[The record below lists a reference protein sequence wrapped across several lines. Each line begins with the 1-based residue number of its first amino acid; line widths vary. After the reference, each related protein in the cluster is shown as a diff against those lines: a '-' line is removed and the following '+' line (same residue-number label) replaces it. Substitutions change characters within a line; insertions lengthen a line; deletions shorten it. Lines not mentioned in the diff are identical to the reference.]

1 MLKNLFLS
9 LFDLLTTAFMKT
21 TFVAKTLLSFFLL
34 LSFWVSA
41 QKSDRELILID
52 KDWRFSFGHLYDT
65 EKDFGH
71 ATGYFSYLTKT
82 GFGDGPAAKDFDDR
96 AWRKLDL
103 PHDWAVEQP
112 FSESASFSH
121 GFKAAGK
128 NYPEKSIGW
137 YRKKINIPES
147 DLDKIISIKF
157 DGVFRNSKVFF
168 NGFYLGTEQSGY
180 NGFEYDVT
188 AYVNY
193 GGENTIVVRADA
205 SMEEGWFYEGAGI
218 YRHVYLQKTNSVHI
232 KANGTYVTSEFKN
245 NEADVIAA
253 VSIEN
258 KGNYKGSIEIVQT
271 IFDNEKK
278 QIATFSESLLAPEFY
293 KTITHHSKFYV
304 ENPKLWDIDSPNL
317 YRLVTQIKQN
327 EKLID
332 SYETT
337 FGIRTIAFDP
347 ENGFFLNGKSLKLKG
362 TNNHQDHAG
371 VGTAL
376 PDEIQYYRIKKLKEM
391 GSNAYRCSH
400 HPPTPEL
407 LKACDEL
414 GMLVIDETRLMGIND
429 YHLNDLQRMME
440 RDRNHP
446 SIFCWSVGNEE
457 WNIEGGIVGER
468 ITNVMQNFAKSID
481 PTRPVTVG
489 ISSGFKSGISSVVE
503 IMGYNYLG
511 NGDIDAHRNQFKNQ
525 PGMGTEEGSTF
536 ATRGI
541 YFTDDAKHY
550 QSAYDKKPRPTFYSI
565 EEGWKF
571 YAERP
576 YLAGMFIWTGFDY
589 RGEPTP
595 YGWPSVTSY
604 FGMMDV
610 CGFPKD
616 NVFYLKSW
624 WGKEPVLHLLPH
636 WNWSGMEGT
645 AIDVWAYSNCDEVE
659 LFLNKKSLGK
669 KKMEQNGHLEWKVNY
684 SPGTLEAVGYKNDK
698 KVLSEIQ
705 KTTGKVEKIKLS
717 LDKENVAK
725 GNVSVVTVEV
735 TDKNGLHVPTANDE
749 IEFAIKGGKI
759 LGVGNGNP
767 TSLENDQFIDNLAL
781 VSITNFQEQKGTTAV
796 LPQQLSNY
804 SESEW
809 ITAFKD
815 RDYKK
820 QVPSYIYR
828 GEFELK
834 SNSVKNTVSFF
845 YKKIGVENVVFV
857 NGTKV
862 EPSTEDAQKYTFNT
876 AILKE
881 GKNTIY
887 IVATPLQKV
896 KDWDVMNTD
905 PGVIQVITPAEPWKR
920 KLFNG
925 YVQIIIQKEDNAKEF
940 VLSAS
945 AKGLQTG
952 ILKLK

>member
-1 MLKNLFLS
+1 MKSIAPTGMLFY
-9 LFDLLTTAFMKT
+9 FI
-21 TFVAKTLLSFFLL
+21 FFITCCTGI
-34 LSFWVSA
+34 SA
-41 QKSDRELILID
+41 QNKSEREQTLID
-52 KDWRFSFGHLYDT
+52 QDWRFSFGHSYDT
-65 EKDFGH
+65 QKDFGH
-71 ATGYFSYLTKT
+71 AEGYFSYLTKT
-82 GFGDGPAAKDFDDR
+82 GFGDGPAAPGFDDR

-103 PHDWAVEQP
+103 PHDWAVEQS
-112 FSESASFSH
+112 FSEKASYSH
-121 GFKAAGK
+121 GFKTAGK
-128 NYPEKSIGW
+128 GFPEKSIGW
-137 YRKKINIPES
+137 YRKKINIPAA
-147 DLDKIISIKF
+147 DNGKIITLKF

-168 NGFYLGTEQSGY
+168 NGYFLGTEESGY

-193 GGENTIVVRADA
+193 GGENTIVVRVDA

-218 YRHVYLQKTNSVHI
+218 YRHVYLQKTNPVHV
-232 KANGTYVTSEFKN
+232 ALNGTYVTSEIKN
-245 NEADVIAA
+245 NYALITAAIA
-253 VSIEN
+253 IEN
-258 KGNYKGSIEIVQT
+258 KGNDKGSIEIVQT
-271 IFDNEKK
+271 VFDAEGK
-278 QIATFSESLLAPEFY
+278 QAASITENAAVPDFY
-293 KTITHHSKFYV
+293 KTAKYTSKLEV
-304 ENPKLWDIDSPNL
+304 KKPLLWDIDSPNL
-317 YRLVTQIKQN
+317 YRLLTQIK
-327 EKLID
+327 KDGKIID
-332 SYETT
+332 QYETS
-337 FGIRTIAFDP
+337 FGIRTMSFDAAK
-347 ENGFFLNGKSLKLKG
+347 GFFLNGKPVKLKG

-371 VGTAL
+371 IGTAL
-376 PDEIQYYRIKKLKEM
+376 PDELQYYRIKKLKEM

-407 LKACDEL
+407 LEACDKL

-429 YHLNDLQRMME
+429 YHLNDLKRMIE

-468 ITNVMQNFAKSID
+468 ITNVMQGFTKSID
-481 PTRPVTVG
+481 STRPVTVG

-511 NGDIDAHRNQFKNQ
+511 NGDIDAHRNQFKKQ

-550 QSAYDKKPRPTFYSI
+550 QSAYDKKPRPSFYSI

-604 FGMMDV
+604 FGMMDG

-624 WGKEPVLHLLPH
+624 WGNEPVLHIMPH
-636 WNWSGMEGT
+636 WNWSGMEGKE
-645 AIDVWAYSNCDEVE
+645 IDVWVHSNCDEVE
-659 LFLNKKSLGK
+659 LFLNKKNLGK
-669 KKMEQNGHLEWKVNY
+669 KKMQQNSHLEWKVKY
-684 SPGTLEAVGYKNDK
+684 EAGTLEAIGYKNGK
-698 KVLSEIQ
+698 KILTEIQ
-705 KTTGKVEKIKLS
+705 KTTGNPETIKLS
-717 LDKENVAK
+717 VDKENPANT
-725 GNVSVVTVEV
+725 NVSVIKVEV
-735 TDKNGLHVPTANDE
+735 TDKKGLHVPTANDE
-749 IEFAIKGGKI
+749 ITFAIKGGKI

-767 TSLENDQFIDNLAL
+767 TSLENDTFIDDLNL
-781 VSITNFQEQKGTTAV
+781 VSITNFQEQKLASPN
-796 LPQQLSNY
+796 LPEKLPEF
-804 SESEW
+804 SENDWS
-809 ITAFKD
+809 TAFKE

-820 QVPSYIYR
+820 QAPAYVYR
-828 GEFELK
+828 GEFDLK
-834 SNSVKNTVSFF
+834 NNANTAIVNLF
-845 YKKIGVENVVFV
+845 YKKIGVEANVFI
-857 NGTKV
+857 NGNKV
-862 EPSTEDAQKYTFNT
+862 QPSAEDAQKYLLDA

-887 IVATPLQKV
+887 IAVTPLQKV

-905 PGVIQVITPAEPWKR
+905 PGIIQVITPSAPWKR

-925 YVQIIIQKEDNAKEF
+925 YAQIIIQKDEKETEV
-940 VLSAS
+940 VLSAT
-945 AKGLQTG
+945 AKGLRSAA
-952 ILKLK
+952 LVVK

>member
-1 MLKNLFLS
+1 MKAIFSKSTLSCFIFLI
-9 LFDLLTTAFMKT
+9 
-21 TFVAKTLLSFFLL
+21 SFCT
-34 LSFWVSA
+34 SA
-41 QKSDRELILID
+41 QNKSERESTLID

-65 EKDFGH
+65 QKDFGH
-71 ATGYFSYLTKT
+71 AEGYFSYLTKT
-82 GFGDGPAAKDFDDR
+82 GFGDGPAASGFDDR

-103 PHDWAVEQP
+103 PHDWAVEQS
-112 FSESASFSH
+112 FSEKASYSH
-121 GFKAAGK
+121 GFKTAGK
-128 NYPEKSIGW
+128 GFPEKSIGW
-137 YRKKINIPES
+137 YRKKISIPES
-147 DLDKIISIKF
+147 DKGRIISLKF

-168 NGFYLGTEQSGY
+168 NGYFLGTEESGY
-180 NGFEYDVT
+180 NGFEYDVS

-193 GGENTIVVRADA
+193 GGENTIVVRVDT

-218 YRHVYLQKTNSVHI
+218 YRHVYLKKTNPIHVVE
-232 KANGTYVTSEFKN
+232 NGTYITSEVKEN
-245 NEADVIAA
+245 SAEITAEVT
-253 VSIEN
+253 IEN
-258 KGNYKGSIEIVQT
+258 KGNAKGSVEITQSV
-271 IFDNEKK
+271 FDAKGK
-278 QIATFSESLLAPEFY
+278 QITSVSENAQAPDFY
-293 KTITHHSKFYV
+293 KTTSFTSKLNIK
-304 ENPKLWDIDSPNL
+304 NPLLWDIENPNL
-317 YRLVTQIKQN
+317 YRLETQIKQN
-327 EKLID
+327 GKIID
-332 SYETT
+332 RYETP
-337 FGIRTIAFDP
+337 FGIRTMKFDP
-347 ENGFFLNGKSLKLKG
+347 EKGFFLNGKSVKLKG

-371 VGTAL
+371 IGTAL
-376 PDEIQYYRIKKLKEM
+376 PDELQYYRIKKLKEM

-429 YHLNDLQRMME
+429 YHLSELKRMIE

-457 WNIEGGIVGER
+457 WNIEGNIVGER
-468 ITNVMQNFAKSID
+468 VTNVMQGFAKSID
-481 PTRPVTVG
+481 STRTVTVG

-511 NGDIDAHRNQFKNQ
+511 NGDIDAHRNEFKNQ

-576 YLAGMFIWTGFDY
+576 YLAGVFFWTGFDY

-624 WGKEPVLHLLPH
+624 WGNEPVLHILPH
-636 WNWSGMEGT
+636 WNWSGMEGKE
-645 AIDVWAYSNCDEVE
+645 IDVWAYSNCDEVE

-669 KKMEQNGHLEWKVNY
+669 KKMERNGHLEWKVKY
-684 SPGTLEAVGYKNDK
+684 ETGTLEAIGFKNGK
-698 KVLSEIQ
+698 KVLSEVQ
-705 KTTGKVEKIKLS
+705 KTTGNPEKVKLS
-717 LDKENVAK
+717 IDKENLPNS
-725 GNVSVVTVEV
+725 NVVVLTAEL
-735 TDKNGLHVPTANDE
+735 TDKNALNIPTANDE
-749 IEFAIKGGKI
+749 ITFSIKGGKI
-759 LGVGNGNP
+759 MGVGNGDP
-767 TSLENDQFIDNLAL
+767 TSLESDKFIDNIELVAINNFKEKKL
-781 VSITNFQEQKGTTAV
+781 VSAD
-796 LPQQLSNY
+796 LPDKIQDDVDT
-804 SESEW
+804 EW
-809 ITAFKD
+809 STAFKD

-820 QVPSYIYR
+820 QAPAYLYK
-828 GEFELK
+828 GDFELK
-834 SNSVKNTVSFF
+834 NKSGSNIITFF
-845 YKKIGVENVVFV
+845 YKKIGKETVVFV
-857 NGTKV
+857 NGNTV
-862 EPSTEDAQKYTFNT
+862 EPSKDDAQKYILDKS
-876 AILKE
+876 ILKE

-887 IVATPLQKV
+887 IATTPLRKV

-905 PGVIQVITPAEPWKR
+905 PGIIQVVTPAEPWKR

-925 YVQIIIQKEDNAKEF
+925 YAQIIIQKDENAKEV
-940 VLSAS
+940 VLSAR
-945 AKGLQTG
+945 ATGLKSG
-952 ILKLK
+952 VLIVK

>member
-1 MLKNLFLS
+1 MKIVSIKRIFLS
-9 LFDLLTTAFMKT
+9 LSFLISCLTF
-21 TFVAKTLLSFFLL
+21 
-34 LSFWVSA
+34 A
-41 QKSDRELILID
+41 QNKSERELILID

-103 PHDWAVEQP
+103 PHDWAVEQE
-112 FSESASFSH
+112 FSEKASFSH
-121 GFKAAGK
+121 GFKTAGK
-128 NYPEKSIGW
+128 GFPEKSIGW

-147 DLDKIISIKF
+147 DNGKIISLKF

-168 NGFYLGTEQSGY
+168 NGYFLGTEESGY

-218 YRHVYLQKTNSVHI
+218 YRHVYLKKTNPVHVLT
-232 KANGTYVTSEFKN
+232 NGTYVTSELKN
-245 NEADVIAA
+245 NDAEITAKVT
-253 VSIEN
+253 IEN
-258 KGNYKGSIEIVQT
+258 KGKFVGYIEIFQT
-271 IFDNEKK
+271 IFD
-278 QIATFSESLLAPEFY
+278 SEGKEVSFFLQDVDAPEFY
-293 KTITHHSKFYV
+293 KTANYSSKFAV
-304 ENPKLWDIDSPNL
+304 KNPLLWDIDTPNL
-317 YRLVTQIKQN
+317 YRLVTQIRKDG
-327 EKLID
+327 KTID
-332 SYETT
+332 SYETS
-337 FGIRTIAFDP
+337 FGIRTIEFNA
-347 ENGFFLNGKSLKLKG
+347 ENGFFLNGKPLKLKG

-371 VGTAL
+371 IGTAL

-429 YHLNDLQRMME
+429 YHLNDLKRMIE

-457 WNIEGGIVGER
+457 WNIEGNIVGER
-468 ITNVMQNFAKSID
+468 VTNVMQNFAKSID
-481 PTRPVTVG
+481 STRPVTVG

-550 QSAYDKKPRPTFYSI
+550 QNAYDRKPRPTFYSI

-624 WGKEPVLHLLPH
+624 WGKEPVLHIMPH
-636 WNWSGMEGT
+636 WNWSGMEGA
-645 AIDVWAYSNCDEVE
+645 AIDVWVHSNCDEVE
-659 LFLNKKSLGK
+659 LYLNKKSLGK
-669 KKMEQNGHLEWKVNY
+669 KKMQQNSHLEWKVNY
-684 SPGTLEAVGYKNDK
+684 APGTLEAIGYKNGK
-698 KVLSEIQ
+698 KILTEIQ
-705 KTTGKVEKIKLS
+705 KTTGKGENIKLS
-717 LDKENVAK
+717 LDKENVLK
-725 GNVSVVTVEV
+725 GNVAVVTVEL
-735 TDKNGLHVPTANDE
+735 TDKNGLHVPTTNDE
-749 IEFAIKGGKI
+749 ITFSIKGGKI
-759 LGVGNGNP
+759 LGVGNGDP
-767 TSLENDQFIDNLAL
+767 TSLENDQFIDDIVL
-781 VSITNFQEQKGTTAV
+781 SPIINFMEQKGVTAT
-796 LPQQLSNY
+796 LPQQLWNY
-804 SESEW
+804 PETEW
-809 ITAFKD
+809 NTAFKD

-820 QVPSYIYR
+820 QAPSYIYK

-834 SNSVKNTVSFF
+834 NNSASNSVSFF
-845 YKKIGVENVVFV
+845 YKKIGVETVVFINGNKV
-857 NGTKV
+857 N
-862 EPSTEDAQKYTFNT
+862 PSSEDPQKYVLDS
-876 AILKE
+876 AILKQ
-881 GKNTIY
+881 GKNTIH
-887 IVATPLQKV
+887 IATTPLQKI

-905 PGVIQVITPAEPWKR
+905 PGIIQIITPAEPWKR

-925 YVQIIIQKEDNAKEF
+925 YAQIIIQKDENAKE
-940 VLSAS
+940 VILSAS
-945 AKGLQTG
+945 AKGLKAVE
-952 ILKLK
+952 LKN

>member
-1 MLKNLFLS
+1 MKSIS
-9 LFDLLTTAFMKT
+9 LNRFYLYFIF
-21 TFVAKTLLSFFLL
+21 FVSFYI
-34 LSFWVSA
+34 SA
-41 QKSDRELILID
+41 QNKAERDLILID

-65 EKDFGH
+65 QKDFNH

-82 GFGDGPAAKDFDDR
+82 GYGDGPAAQNFDDR

-103 PHDWAVEQP
+103 PHDWAVEQS
-112 FSESASFSH
+112 FSEKGSFSH
-121 GFKAAGK
+121 GFKTAGK
-128 NYPEKSIGW
+128 GFPEKSIGW

-147 DLDKIISIKF
+147 DKGRIISLKF
-157 DGVFRNSKVFF
+157 EGVFRNSKVFF
-168 NGFYLGTEQSGY
+168 NGYYLGTEESGY

-218 YRHVYLQKTNSVHI
+218 YRHVYLKKTNPIHVI
-232 KANGTYVTSEFKN
+232 TNGTYVTSVIKEN
-245 NEADVIAA
+245 NAEITAE
-253 VSIEN
+253 VSVEN
-258 KGNYKGSIEIVQT
+258 KGNYKGQIEIIQS
-271 IFDNEKK
+271 ILNPEGK
-278 QIATFSESLLAPEFY
+278 QIATVSESKTAPDFY
-293 KTITHHSKFYV
+293 KTSSYISKLQV
-304 ENPKLWDIDSPNL
+304 NNPLLWDIENPNL
-317 YRLVTQIKQN
+317 YRLITEIKQDG
-327 EKLID
+327 KIID
-332 SYETT
+332 SYETS
-337 FGIRTIAFDP
+337 FGIRTIKFDA
-347 ENGFFLNGKSLKLKG
+347 EQGFFLNGKPVKLKG
-362 TNNHQDHAG
+362 TNNHQDHG
-371 VGTAL
+371 GIGTAL
-376 PDEIQYYRIKKLKEM
+376 PDELQYYRIKKLKEM

-407 LKACDEL
+407 LDACDKL

-429 YHLNDLQRMME
+429 YHLDDLKRMIE

-468 ITNVMQNFAKSID
+468 ITNVMQGFTKSID
-481 PTRPVTVG
+481 ATRPVTVG

-511 NGDIDAHRNQFKNQ
+511 NGDIDAHRNQFKEQ

-541 YFTDDAKHY
+541 YFDDEAKHY
-550 QSAYDKKPRPTFYSI
+550 KSAYDRKPRPSFYSI

-624 WGKEPVLHLLPH
+624 WGNKPVLHIMPH
-636 WNWSGMEGT
+636 WNWSGMDGKE
-645 AIDVWAYSNCDEVE
+645 IDVWVHSNCDEVE

-669 KKMEQNGHLEWKVNY
+669 KKMEQYGHLEWKVKY
-684 SPGTLEAVGYKNDK
+684 SVGTLEAIGYKNGK
-698 KVLSEIQ
+698 KILSETQ
-705 KTTGKVEKIKLS
+705 KTTDNPENIKLS
-717 LDKENVAK
+717 VDKENQTNS
-725 GNVSVVTVEV
+725 NVVVITVET
-735 TDKNGLHVPTANDE
+735 TDKKGVHVPTANHE
-749 IEFAIKGGKI
+749 ITFSVKGGKI

-767 TSLENDQFIDNLAL
+767 TSLEKDQFIDAVELVPISNFEEKKLA
-781 VSITNFQEQKGTTAV
+781 SANTTNQIPSDDDSWKE
-796 LPQQLSNY
+796 
-804 SESEW
+804 
-809 ITAFKD
+809 AFKD
-815 RDYKK
+815 RDYKN
-820 QVPSYIYR
+820 QAPAYVYR
-828 GEFELK
+828 GKFELRNDQK
-834 SNSVKNTVSFF
+834 SNTVNFF
-845 YKKIGVENVVFV
+845 YKKIGTDAVVFV
-857 NGTKV
+857 NGNKIA
-862 EPSTEDAQKYTFNT
+862 SSKEDDQKY
-876 AILKE
+876 ILNANVLKQ
-881 GKNTIY
+881 GTNNIQ
-887 IVATPLQKV
+887 IIAPPLQKI

-905 PGVIQVITPAEPWKR
+905 PGIIQVITPAESWKR

-925 YVQIIIQKEDNAKEF
+925 YAQIIIQRDENAAEI
-940 VLSAS
+940 VLSA
-945 AKGLQTG
+945 AAIGLNKGTLV
-952 ILKLK
+952 LKK

>member
-1 MLKNLFLS
+1 
-9 LFDLLTTAFMKT
+9 MKT
-21 TFVAKTLLSFFLL
+21 TFVSKSLLSFFLL
-34 LSFWVSA
+34 FSFWVSA

-65 EKDFGH
+65 QKDFGH

-96 AWRKLDL
+96 AWRKLSL

-112 FSESASFSH
+112 FSESGSFSH

-137 YRKKINIPES
+137 YRKKITIPES
-147 DLDKIISIKF
+147 DLGKIISIKF

-218 YRHVYLQKTNSVHI
+218 YRHVYLQKTNPVHI

-245 NEADVIAA
+245 NDADVIVA

-278 QIATFSESLLAPEFY
+278 QIAAFSESLLAPEFY

-347 ENGFFLNGKSLKLKG
+347 ENGFFINGKSLKLKG

-371 VGTAL
+371 IGTAL

-468 ITNVMQNFAKSID
+468 VTNVMQNFAKSID

-525 PGMGTEEGSTF
+525 PGLGTEEGSTF

-541 YFTDDAKHY
+541 YFTDDTKHY

-636 WNWSGMEGT
+636 WNWSGMEGA

-684 SPGTLEAVGYKNDK
+684 TPGTLEAVGYKNGK
-698 KVLSEIQ
+698 KVLTEIQ
-705 KTTGKVEKIKLS
+705 KTTGKAENIKLS

-735 TDKNGLHVPTANDE
+735 TDKNGLPVPTANDE
-749 IEFAIKGGKI
+749 IEFSIKGGKI
-759 LGVGNGNP
+759 LGVGNGDP
-767 TSLENDQFIDNLAL
+767 TSLENDQFIDDLAL
-781 VSITNFQEQKGTTAV
+781 VAITNFQEQKGTTAV

-804 SESEW
+804 PEKDW

-820 QVPSYIYR
+820 QAPSYIYK

-834 SNSVKNTVSFF
+834 SNSAKNAVNFF
-845 YKKIGVENVVFV
+845 YKKIGVETVVFV
-857 NGTKV
+857 NGNKV
-862 EPSTEDAQKYTFNT
+862 EPSKEDAQKYTFNT

-887 IVATPLQKV
+887 IAVTPLQKV

-905 PGVIQVITPAEPWKR
+905 PGIIQVITPAESWKR

-925 YVQIIIQKEDNAKEF
+925 YAQIIIQKEDNAKE
-940 VLSAS
+940 VILSAS
-945 AKGLQTG
+945 AKGLRTG
-952 ILKLK
+952 SLKN

>member
-1 MLKNLFLS
+1 
-9 LFDLLTTAFMKT
+9 MKT
-21 TFVAKTLLSFFLL
+21 IFPKGILSCFIFLI
-34 LSFWVSA
+34 SFCAFS
-41 QKSDRELILID
+41 QNKSDRELTLID

-65 EKDFGH
+65 QKDFGH
-71 ATGYFSYLTKT
+71 AEGYFSYLTKT
-82 GFGDGPAAKDFDDR
+82 GFGDGPAAAGFDDR

-103 PHDWAVEQP
+103 PHDWAVEQS
-112 FSESASFSH
+112 FSEKASFSH
-121 GFKAAGK
+121 GFKTAGK
-128 NYPEKSIGW
+128 GFPEKSIGW
-137 YRKKINIPES
+137 YRKKISIPES
-147 DLDKIISIKF
+147 DKGRIISLKF

-168 NGFYLGTEQSGY
+168 NGYFLGTEESGY
-180 NGFEYDVT
+180 NGFEYDVS

-193 GGENTIVVRADA
+193 GGENTIVVRVDA

-218 YRHVYLQKTNSVHI
+218 YRHVYLQKTNPVYVI
-232 KANGTYVTSEFKN
+232 ENGTYVTSEIKEN
-245 NEADVIAA
+245 NAEITAEVT
-253 VSIEN
+253 IEN
-258 KGNYKGSIEIVQT
+258 KGNDKGSIEIIQT
-271 IFDNEKK
+271 IIDANGK
-278 QIATFSESLLAPEFY
+278 QITSVSENVQSPEFY
-293 KTITHHSKFYV
+293 KKANFTSKLTV
-304 ENPKLWDIDSPNL
+304 KNPLLWDIENPNL
-317 YRLVTQIKQN
+317 YRLETQIKQN
-327 EKLID
+327 GKIID
-332 SYETT
+332 RYETP
-337 FGIRTIAFDP
+337 FGIRTMKFDA
-347 ENGFFLNGKSLKLKG
+347 EKGFFLNGKSVKLKG

-371 VGTAL
+371 IGTAL
-376 PDEIQYYRIKKLKEM
+376 PDELQYYRIKKLKEM

-429 YHLNDLQRMME
+429 YHLNDLKRMIE

-457 WNIEGGIVGER
+457 WNIEGNIVGER
-468 ITNVMQNFAKSID
+468 ITNVMQGFAKSID
-481 PTRPVTVG
+481 PTRPVTVA
-489 ISSGFKSGISSVVE
+489 ISSGFRSGISSVVE

-511 NGDIDAHRNQFKNQ
+511 NGDIDAHRNEFKNQ

-576 YLAGMFIWTGFDY
+576 YLAGVFFWTGFDY

-624 WGKEPVLHLLPH
+624 WGTEPVLHLLPH
-636 WNWSGMEGT
+636 WNWSGMEGKE
-645 AIDVWAYSNCDEVE
+645 IDVWAYSNCDEVE

-669 KKMEQNGHLEWKVNY
+669 KKMELNGHLEWKVKY
-684 SPGTLEAVGYKNDK
+684 EAGTLEAIGFKNGK
-698 KVLSEIQ
+698 KVLTEVQ
-705 KTTGKVEKIKLS
+705 KTTGNPENIKLS
-717 LDKENVAK
+717 VDKENLSNSNIV
-725 GNVSVVTVEV
+725 VVTAEI
-735 TDKNGLHVPTANDE
+735 TDKKGLHVPTTDN
-749 IEFAIKGGKI
+749 EFTFSIKGGKI

-767 TSLENDQFIDNLAL
+767 TSLESDKFIDNIEL
-781 VSITNFQEQKGTTAV
+781 VAINNFREKKLTSAD
-796 LPQQLSNY
+796 LPNKIQDNSDADW
-804 SESEW
+804 SE
-809 ITAFKD
+809 AFKD
-815 RDYKK
+815 RDYKNQAPAYVYK
-820 QVPSYIYR
+820 
-828 GEFELK
+828 GDFELK
-834 SNSVKNTVSFF
+834 NNSDTAIVTFF
-845 YKKIGVENVVFV
+845 YKKIGKENVVFV
-857 NGTKV
+857 NGNKV
-862 EPSTEDAQKYTFNT
+862 EPSNEDAQKYILNK

-887 IVATPLQKV
+887 IASIPLQKI

-905 PGVIQVITPAEPWKR
+905 PGIIQVITPAEQWKR

-925 YVQIIIQKEDNAKEF
+925 YAQIIIQKEENANE
-940 VLSAS
+940 VSLTAS
-945 AKGLQTG
+945 AKGLKSAS
-952 ILKLK
+952 LKLK

>member
-1 MLKNLFLS
+1 
-9 LFDLLTTAFMKT
+9 MKT
-21 TFVAKTLLSFFLL
+21 ISIKGILIYCMFLISFHVLAQNKTG
-34 LSFWVSA
+34 
-41 QKSDRELILID
+41 RELILID
-52 KDWRFSFGHLYDT
+52 KEWKFSFGHLYDT
-65 EKDFGH
+65 KKDFGH
-71 ATGYFSYLTKT
+71 AEGYFSYLTKT

-128 NYPEKSIGW
+128 NFPEKSIGW
-137 YRKKINIPES
+137 YRKKITIPNE
-147 DLDKIISIKF
+147 DLGKVISLKF

-193 GGENTIVVRADA
+193 GGENTIVVRVDA

-218 YRHVYLQKTNSVHI
+218 YRHVYLQKTNPIHVLT
-232 KANGTYVTSEFKN
+232 NGTYVTSELKN
-245 NEADVIAA
+245 NDASVTADVT
-253 VSIEN
+253 IEN
-258 KGNYKGSIEIVQT
+258 KGNYKGSIEISQT
-271 IFDNEKK
+271 IFNKENK
-278 QIATFSESLLAPEFY
+278 QAATFSETILAPEFY
-293 KTITHHSKFYV
+293 KTIKHSTKLHV
-304 ENPKLWDIDSPNL
+304 ENPLLWDIDSPNL
-317 YRLVTQIKQN
+317 YRLVTQIKQDG
-327 EKLID
+327 KIID
-332 SYETT
+332 SYETP
-337 FGIRTIAFDP
+337 FGIRTIEFNA
-347 ENGFFLNGKSLKLKG
+347 ESGFFLNGKPLKLKG

-371 VGTAL
+371 IGTAL

-429 YHLNDLQRMME
+429 YHLNDLQRMIK

-468 ITNVMQNFAKSID
+468 ITNVMQDFAKSID

-511 NGDIDAHRNQFKNQ
+511 NGDIDAHRNQFKQ
-525 PGMGTEEGSTF
+525 QSGMGTEEGSTF

-576 YLAGMFIWTGFDY
+576 YLAGVFFWTGFDY

-624 WGKEPVLHLLPH
+624 WRKEPVLHLLPH
-636 WNWSGMEGT
+636 WNWTGMEGKE
-645 AIDVWAYSNCDEVE
+645 IDVWAYSNCDEVE

-669 KKMEQNGHLEWKVNY
+669 KKMEQNGHLEWKVKY
-684 SPGTLEAVGYKNDK
+684 IPGTLEAIGYKNGK
-698 KVLSEIQ
+698 KIITEIQ
-705 KTTGKVEKIKLS
+705 KTTGKAENVKLS
-717 LDKENVAK
+717 LDKENVLK

-735 TDKNGLHVPTANDE
+735 TDKNGLHIPTANDE
-749 IEFAIKGGKI
+749 ISFSIKGGKI
-759 LGVGNGNP
+759 LGVGNGDP
-767 TSLENDQFIDNLAL
+767 TSLESDQFIDDISFSA
-781 VSITNFQEQKGTTAV
+781 ITNFMEQKGESSS
-796 LPQQLSNY
+796 LPKEMTNY
-804 SESEW
+804 DESKWTE
-809 ITAFKD
+809 AFKE

-820 QVPSYIYR
+820 QASSYIYK

-834 SNSVKNTVSFF
+834 NNASSNVVSFF
-845 YKKIGVENVVFV
+845 YKKIGVETVVFV
-857 NGTKV
+857 NGKKV
-862 EPSTEDAQKYTFNT
+862 EPSSEDPQKYILNT
-876 AILKE
+876 SILKE
-881 GKNTIY
+881 GKNTIH
-887 IVATPLQKV
+887 IAATPLQKV

-905 PGVIQVITPAEPWKR
+905 PGIIQVITPAAPWER

-925 YVQIIIQKEDNAKEF
+925 YAQIIIQKDENAKEV
-940 VLSAS
+940 VLTAS
-945 AKGLQTG
+945 AKDLRAGSLN
-952 ILKLK
+952 LK

>member
-1 MLKNLFLS
+1 
-9 LFDLLTTAFMKT
+9 MKT
-21 TFVAKTLLSFFLL
+21 NFSQRTILYILL
-34 LSFWVSA
+34 LFSIHLFA
-41 QKSDRELILID
+41 QNTSERELILID
-52 KDWRFSFGHLYDT
+52 KDWLFSFGHLYDT
-65 EKDFGH
+65 KQDFGH
-71 ATGYFSYLTKT
+71 AEGYFSYLTKT

-103 PHDWAVEQP
+103 PHDWAVEQS

-128 NYPEKSIGW
+128 NFPERSIGW
-137 YRKKINIPES
+137 YRKKINISNE
-147 DLDKIISIKF
+147 DLGKVISLKF

-168 NGFYLGTEQSGY
+168 NGFYLGTEESGY

-193 GGENTIVVRADA
+193 GGENTIVVRVDA

-218 YRHVYLQKTNSVHI
+218 YRHVYLQKTNPVHV
-232 KANGTYVTSEFKN
+232 AQHGTYVTSEIAN
-245 NEADVIAA
+245 NNNALVTAEVKL
-253 VSIEN
+253 EN
-258 KGNYKGSIEIVQT
+258 KGYYKGNVEINQK
-271 IFDNEKK
+271 ILDPSGK
-278 QIATFSESLLAPEFY
+278 QIATQSENVLVPKFY
-293 KTITHHSKFYV
+293 KSNVYSSKIEV
-304 ENPKLWDIDSPNL
+304 KNPLLWDLDAPNL
-317 YRLVTQIKQN
+317 YQLITEIKS
-327 EKLID
+327 EGKILD
-332 SYETT
+332 SYKTS
-337 FGIRTIAFDP
+337 FGIRTIKFDP
-347 ENGFFLNGKSLKLKG
+347 ENGFFLNGKHVKLKG

-371 VGTAL
+371 IGTAL
-376 PDEIQYYRIKKLKEM
+376 PDEIQYYRIAKLKEM

-407 LKACDEL
+407 LDACDKL

-429 YHLNDLQRMME
+429 YHLNDLQRMIE

-446 SIFCWSVGNEE
+446 SVFCWSVGNEE
-457 WNIEGGIVGER
+457 WQIEGGITGER
-468 ITNVMQNFAKSID
+468 ITNIMQDFSKSID

-489 ISSGFKSGISSVVE
+489 ISSGFKSGISNVVE

-511 NGDIDAHRNQFKNQ
+511 NGDIDAHRNQFKQQ

-636 WNWSGMEGT
+636 WNWSGMEGKE
-645 AIDVWAYSNCDEVE
+645 IDVWAYSNCDEVE

-669 KKMEQNGHLEWKVNY
+669 KKMEQNGHLEWKVKY
-684 SPGTLEAVGYKNDK
+684 ASGTLEAIGYKNGK
-698 KVLSEIQ
+698 KVLTDVQ
-705 KTTGKVEKIKLS
+705 KTTGKPENIKLS
-717 LDKENVAK
+717 LDKENVLK
-725 GNVSVVTVEV
+725 GNVSAVTVET

-749 IEFAIKGGKI
+749 ITFSIKGGEI
-759 LGVGNGNP
+759 LGVGNGDP
-767 TSLENDQFIDNLAL
+767 TSLESDQFIDGIAL
-781 VSITNFQEQKGTTAV
+781 VAISNLKEQKGTSAA
-796 LPQQLSNY
+796 LPQQLPNL
-804 SESEW
+804 SENEW
-809 ITAFKD
+809 TEAFKN

-820 QVPSYIYR
+820 QAPAYIYK
-828 GEFELK
+828 GEFDLK
-834 SNSVKNTVSFF
+834 SNSAANLVSFF
-845 YKKIGVENVVFV
+845 YKKIGVEAVIFV
-857 NGTKV
+857 NGIKV
-862 EPSTEDAQKYTFNT
+862 EPSKEDSQKYILNT
-876 AILKE
+876 SNLKE
-881 GKNTIY
+881 GKNTIH
-887 IVATPLQKV
+887 IAATPLQKI
-896 KDWDVMNTD
+896 KDWDVLNTD
-905 PGVIQVITPAEPWKR
+905 PGIVQVVTPAEPWKR

-925 YVQIIIQKEDNAKEF
+925 YAQIIIKKDENAKEV

-945 AKGLQTG
+945 GKGLRAAS
-952 ILKLK
+952 LKN

>member
-1 MLKNLFLS
+1 MKAIFSKSTLSCLIFLI
-9 LFDLLTTAFMKT
+9 
-21 TFVAKTLLSFFLL
+21 SFCT
-34 LSFWVSA
+34 SA
-41 QKSDRELILID
+41 QNKSERELNLID
-52 KDWRFSFGHLYDT
+52 KDWCFSFGHLYDT
-65 EKDFGH
+65 QKDFGH
-71 ATGYFSYLTKT
+71 AEGYFSYLTKT
-82 GFGDGPAAKDFDDR
+82 GFGDGPAASGFDDR

-103 PHDWAVEQP
+103 PHDWAVEQS
-112 FSESASFSH
+112 FSEKASYSH
-121 GFKAAGK
+121 GFKTAGK
-128 NYPEKSIGW
+128 GFPEKSIGW
-137 YRKKINIPES
+137 YRKKISIPES
-147 DLDKIISIKF
+147 DKGRIISLKF

-168 NGFYLGTEQSGY
+168 NGYFLGTEESGY
-180 NGFEYDVT
+180 NGFEYDVS

-193 GGENTIVVRADA
+193 GGENTIVVRVDA

-218 YRHVYLQKTNSVHI
+218 YRHVYLKKTNPIHVVT
-232 KANGTYVTSEFKN
+232 NGTFITTEVKQNNAEITAEVT
-245 NEADVIAA
+245 
-253 VSIEN
+253 IEN
-258 KGNYKGSIEIVQT
+258 KGKYKGSIEITQT
-271 IFDNEKK
+271 IFDAKGK
-278 QIATFSESLLAPEFY
+278 QITSVSENAQAPDFY
-293 KTITHHSKFYV
+293 KTTSFTSKLNIK
-304 ENPKLWDIDSPNL
+304 NPLLWDIENPNL
-317 YRLVTQIKQN
+317 YRLETQIKQN
-327 EKLID
+327 GKIID
-332 SYETT
+332 HYETP
-337 FGIRTIAFDP
+337 FGIRTMKFDP
-347 ENGFFLNGKSLKLKG
+347 EKGFFLNGKSVKLKG

-371 VGTAL
+371 IGTAL
-376 PDEIQYYRIKKLKEM
+376 PDELQYYRIKKLKEM

-429 YHLNDLQRMME
+429 YHLSELKRMIE

-457 WNIEGGIVGER
+457 WNIEGNIVGER
-468 ITNVMQNFAKSID
+468 VTNVMQGFAKSID
-481 PTRPVTVG
+481 STRTVTVG

-511 NGDIDAHRNQFKNQ
+511 NGDIDAHRNEFKNQ

-576 YLAGMFIWTGFDY
+576 YLAGVFFWTGFDY

-624 WGKEPVLHLLPH
+624 WGNEPVLHILPH
-636 WNWSGMEGT
+636 WNWSGMEGKE
-645 AIDVWAYSNCDEVE
+645 IDVWAYSNCDEVE

-669 KKMEQNGHLEWKVNY
+669 KKMERNGHLEWKVKY
-684 SPGTLEAVGYKNDK
+684 ETGTLEAIGFKNGK
-698 KVLSEIQ
+698 KVLSEVQ
-705 KTTGKVEKIKLS
+705 KTTGNPEKVKLS
-717 LDKENVAK
+717 IDKENLPNS
-725 GNVSVVTVEV
+725 NVVVLTAEL
-735 TDKNGLHVPTANDE
+735 TDKNALHIPTANDE
-749 IEFAIKGGKI
+749 ITFSIKGGKI
-759 LGVGNGNP
+759 MGVGNGDP
-767 TSLENDQFIDNLAL
+767 TSLESDKFIDNIELVAINNFKEKKL
-781 VSITNFQEQKGTTAV
+781 VSAD
-796 LPQQLSNY
+796 LPDKIQDDVDT
-804 SESEW
+804 EW
-809 ITAFKD
+809 STAFKD

-820 QVPSYIYR
+820 QAPAYLYK
-828 GEFELK
+828 GDFELK
-834 SNSVKNTVSFF
+834 NKSGSNIITFF
-845 YKKIGVENVVFV
+845 YKKIGKETVVFV
-857 NGTKV
+857 NGNKV
-862 EPSTEDAQKYTFNT
+862 ESRKEDAQEYILNK

-887 IVATPLQKV
+887 IATTPLQKA

-905 PGVIQVITPAEPWKR
+905 PGIIQVVTPAEPWKR

-925 YVQIIIQKEDNAKEF
+925 YAQIIIQKDENAKEV
-940 VLSAS
+940 VLSAR
-945 AKGLQTG
+945 ARGLKSG
-952 ILKLK
+952 VLIVK

>member
-1 MLKNLFLS
+1 
-9 LFDLLTTAFMKT
+9 MKT
-21 TFVAKTLLSFFLL
+21 ISSKGILFYFIFLI
-34 LSFWVSA
+34 SCYASA
-41 QKSDRELILID
+41 QSKSERELTLID

-65 EKDFGH
+65 QKDFGH

-82 GFGDGPAAKDFDDR
+82 GFGDGPAATGFDDR

-103 PHDWAVEQP
+103 PHDWAVEQS
-112 FSESASFSH
+112 FSEKASYSH
-121 GFKAAGK
+121 GFKTAGK
-128 NYPEKSIGW
+128 NFPEKSIGW
-137 YRKKINIPES
+137 YRKKISIPES
-147 DLDKIISIKF
+147 DKGKIISLKF

-168 NGFYLGTEQSGY
+168 NGYFLGTEESGY

-188 AYVNY
+188 AYANY
-193 GGENTIVVRADA
+193 GGENTIVVRVDA

-218 YRHVYLQKTNSVHI
+218 YRHVYLQKTNPLHV
-232 KANGTYVTSEFKN
+232 ATNGTYVTLEIKEN
-245 NEADVIAA
+245 NAEISA
-253 VSIEN
+253 VVTIEN
-258 KGNYKGSIEIVQT
+258 KGNYKGQFEILQSIQDASGKEVAVKT
-271 IFDNEKK
+271 EN
-278 QIATFSESLLAPEFY
+278 ATAPEFY
-293 KTITHHSKFYV
+293 KSSTYTSKLKV
-304 ENPKLWDIDSPNL
+304 QNALLWDIETPNL
-317 YRLVTQIKQN
+317 YRLITQIKQ
-327 EKLID
+327 EGKIID
-332 SYETT
+332 RYETP
-337 FGIRTIAFDP
+337 FGIRTIRFDA
-347 ENGFFLNGKSLKLKG
+347 EKGFFLNGKPVKLKG

-371 VGTAL
+371 IGTAL
-376 PDEIQYYRIKKLKEM
+376 PDELQYYRIKKLKEM

-429 YHLNDLQRMME
+429 YHLNDLKRMIE

-468 ITNVMQNFAKSID
+468 ITNVMQGFTKSMD
-481 PTRPVTVG
+481 TTRPVTVG

-536 ATRGI
+536 ATRGV

-624 WGKEPVLHLLPH
+624 WGNAPLLHIMPH
-636 WNWSGMEGT
+636 WNWSGKEGKEI
-645 AIDVWAYSNCDEVE
+645 AVWVHSNCDEVE

-669 KKMEQNGHLEWKVNY
+669 KKMEVNSHLEWKVNY
-684 SPGTLEAVGYKNDK
+684 EPGTLEAVGYKNGK
-698 KVLSEIQ
+698 KILTEVQ
-705 KTTGKVEKIKLS
+705 KTTEAAENIKLT
-717 LDKENVAK
+717 LDKENVANA
-725 GNVSVVTVEV
+725 NVAVVTVEV
-735 TDKNGLHVPTANDE
+735 TDKKGLQVPTANNE
-749 IEFAIKGGKI
+749 LTFAIKGGKI

-767 TSLENDQFIDNLAL
+767 TSLEKDQFFEETEL
-781 VSITNFQEQKGTTAV
+781 VAITNFEEKKLASAE
-796 LPQQLSNY
+796 LPNQTSD
-804 SESEW
+804 SENNWKE
-809 ITAFKD
+809 AFKD
-815 RDYKK
+815 RDYKN
-820 QVPSYIYR
+820 QAPAYVYR
-828 GEFELK
+828 GKFDLK
-834 SNSVKNTVSFF
+834 NNSKTNTVNFF
-845 YKKIGVENVVFV
+845 YKKIGVNAVVFV
-857 NGTKV
+857 NGNKIA
-862 EPSTEDAQKYTFNT
+862 PSAEDPEKYVFN
-876 AILKE
+876 AAVLKQ
-881 GKNTIY
+881 GANTIQ
-887 IVATPLQKV
+887 IIAPPLQKV
-896 KDWDVMNTD
+896 KEWDVMNTD
-905 PGVIQVITPAEPWKR
+905 PGIIQVITPSEPWKR

-925 YVQIIIQKEDNAKEF
+925 YAQIIIQKDENAVEA

-945 AKGLQTG
+945 AKGLKPQS
-952 ILKLK
+952 ILVFKKQ

>member
-1 MLKNLFLS
+1 
-9 LFDLLTTAFMKT
+9 MKT
-21 TFVAKTLLSFFLL
+21 ISFKGICLYFILLISFCAF
-34 LSFWVSA
+34 A
-41 QKSDRELILID
+41 QKKSERDLILID
-52 KDWRFSFGHLYDT
+52 KDWRFSLGHLYDT
-65 EKDFGH
+65 QKDFNH
-71 ATGYFSYLTKT
+71 ATSYFSYLTKT
-82 GFGDGPAAKDFDDR
+82 GYGDGPATQGFDDR

-112 FSESASFSH
+112 FSEKGSFSH
-121 GFKAAGK
+121 GFKTAGK
-128 NYPEKSIGW
+128 GFPEKSVGW
-137 YRKKINIPES
+137 YRKKITIPET
-147 DLDKIISIKF
+147 DKGRIISIKF

-168 NGFYLGTEQSGY
+168 NGYYLGTEESGY

-218 YRHVYLQKTNSVHI
+218 YRHVYLQKTNPIHI
-232 KANGTYVTSEFKN
+232 TANGTYVTSEIQN
-245 NEADVIAA
+245 DNAEVTARVT
-253 VSIEN
+253 IEN
-258 KGNYKGSIEIVQT
+258 KGNYKGSVEIAQS
-271 IFDNEKK
+271 ILDASGK
-278 QIATFSESLLAPEFY
+278 QISTVSENVSAPDFY
-293 KTITHHSKFYV
+293 KTTNYTSKLQV
-304 ENPKLWDIDSPNL
+304 KNPLLWDIENPNL
-317 YRLVTQIKQN
+317 YRLVTEIKQN
-327 EKLID
+327 GKIID

-337 FGIRTIAFDP
+337 FGIRTIKFDA
-347 ENGFFLNGKSLKLKG
+347 EKGFFLNGKSVKLKG

-371 VGTAL
+371 IGTAL
-376 PDEIQYYRIKKLKEM
+376 PDELQYFRIKKLKEM

-407 LKACDEL
+407 LEACDKL

-429 YHLNDLQRMME
+429 YHLNNLKRVIE

-468 ITNVMQNFAKSID
+468 ITNVMQGFAKSID
-481 PTRPVTVG
+481 PTRPVTVAV
-489 ISSGFKSGISSVVE
+489 SSGFRSGISSVVE

-511 NGDIDAHRNQFKNQ
+511 NGDIDAHRNEFKQQ

-541 YFTDDAKHY
+541 YFTDDAQHY
-550 QSAYDKKPRPTFYSI
+550 QSAYDKKPRPSFYSI

-571 YAERP
+571 YATRP
-576 YLAGMFIWTGFDY
+576 HMAGMFIWTGFDY

-636 WNWSGMEGT
+636 WNWSGMEGKE
-645 AIDVWAYSNCDEVE
+645 IDVWAYSNCDEVE

-669 KKMEQNGHLEWKVNY
+669 KKMEQLGHLEWKVKY
-684 SPGTLEAVGYKNDK
+684 APGTLEAIGYKNGK
-698 KVLSEIQ
+698 RVLTETQ
-705 KTTGKVEKIKLS
+705 KTTGNADAIKLTA
-717 LDKENVAK
+717 DKENLSGSDVT
-725 GNVSVVTVEV
+725 VVTVEV

-749 IEFAIKGGKI
+749 INFSITGGKI
-759 LGVGNGNP
+759 IGTGNGNP
-767 TSLENDQFIDNLAL
+767 TSLEKEQFIDDVAL
-781 VSITNFQEQKGTTAV
+781 VSITNLEERKLTTAD
-796 LPQQLSNY
+796 LPNQLPSD
-804 SESEW
+804 SENNW
-809 ITAFKD
+809 TVAFKD
-815 RDYKK
+815 RDYKN
-820 QVPSYIYR
+820 QAPSYIYK
-828 GEFELK
+828 GQFDLK
-834 SNSVKNTVSFF
+834 NITNTNIVSFY
-845 YKKIGVENVVFV
+845 YKKIGTDAVIFI
-857 NGTKV
+857 NGNKLTA
-862 EPSTEDAQKYTFNT
+862 SAEDPQKYILNA

-881 GKNTIY
+881 GKNTIH
-887 IVATPLQKV
+887 IEATPLQRIR
-896 KDWDVMNTD
+896 DWDVMNTD
-905 PGVIQVITPAEPWKR
+905 PGIIQVITPAEPWKR

-925 YVQIIIQKEDNAKEF
+925 YAQVIVQKDGSGKEV

-945 AKGLQTG
+945 AKGLKTG
-952 ILKLK
+952 SLVKK

>member
-1 MLKNLFLS
+1 
-9 LFDLLTTAFMKT
+9 MKT
-21 TFVAKTLLSFFLL
+21 IFHKKILPCFIFLISFCT
-34 LSFWVSA
+34 SA
-41 QKSDRELILID
+41 QNKSERELTLID
-52 KDWRFSFGHLYDT
+52 KDWRFSFGHLYNT
-65 EKDFGH
+65 QKDFGH
-71 ATGYFSYLTKT
+71 AEGYFSYLTKT
-82 GFGDGPAAKDFDDR
+82 GFGDGPAASNFDDR

-103 PHDWAVEQP
+103 PHDWAVEQS
-112 FSESASFSH
+112 FSEKASFSH
-121 GFKAAGK
+121 GFKTAGK
-128 NYPEKSIGW
+128 GFPEKSIGW
-137 YRKKINIPES
+137 YRKKISIPES
-147 DLDKIISIKF
+147 DKGRIISLKF

-168 NGFYLGTEQSGY
+168 NGYFLGTEESGY
-180 NGFEYDVT
+180 NGFEYDVS

-193 GGENTIVVRADA
+193 DGENTIVVRVDA

-218 YRHVYLQKTNSVHI
+218 YRHVYLQKTNPVHVVE
-232 KANGTYVTSEFKN
+232 NGTYVTSEIKEN
-245 NEADVIAA
+245 NAEITAEVT
-253 VSIEN
+253 IEN
-258 KGNYKGSIEIVQT
+258 KGKDKGSIEIIQT
-271 IFDNEKK
+271 VLDTAGK
-278 QIATFSESLLAPEFY
+278 QITSVSENVQVPDFY
-293 KTITHHSKFYV
+293 KTANFTSKLQIK
-304 ENPKLWDIDSPNL
+304 NPLLWDIENPNL
-317 YRLVTQIKQN
+317 YRLVTEIKQN
-327 EKLID
+327 GKIID
-332 SYETT
+332 RYETP
-337 FGIRTIAFDP
+337 FGIRTMKFDA
-347 ENGFFLNGKSLKLKG
+347 EKGFFLNGKSVKLKG

-371 VGTAL
+371 IGTAL
-376 PDEIQYYRIKKLKEM
+376 PDELQYYRIKKLKEM

-429 YHLNDLQRMME
+429 YHLDNLKRMIE

-457 WNIEGGIVGER
+457 WNIEGNSVGER
-468 ITNVMQNFAKSID
+468 ITNVMQGFTKSID
-481 PTRPVTVG
+481 STRPVTVG
-489 ISSGFKSGISSVVE
+489 ISSGFRSGISSVVE

-511 NGDIDAHRNQFKNQ
+511 NGDIDAHRNEFKKQ

-576 YLAGMFIWTGFDY
+576 YLAGVFFWTGFDY

-636 WNWSGMEGT
+636 WNWSGMEGKE
-645 AIDVWAYSNCDEVE
+645 IDVWAYSNCDEVE

-669 KKMEQNGHLEWKVNY
+669 KKMELNGHLEWKVKY
-684 SPGTLEAVGYKNDK
+684 EPGTLEAIGYKNGK
-698 KVLSEIQ
+698 KILTEVQ
-705 KTTGKVEKIKLS
+705 KTTGNPENIKLS
-717 LDKENVAK
+717 LDKENLSNS
-725 GNVSVVTVEV
+725 NVVVVTAEV
-735 TDKNGLHVPTANDE
+735 TDEKGLHMPTANDE
-749 IEFAIKGGKI
+749 ITFSIKGGKI

-767 TSLENDQFIDNLAL
+767 TSLESDKFIDSINLVA
-781 VSITNFQEQKGTTAV
+781 INNFKEKKLASTD
-796 LPQQLSNY
+796 LPDKIQDESNADWN
-804 SESEW
+804 E
-809 ITAFKD
+809 AFKD

-820 QVPSYIYR
+820 QAPTYVYK
-828 GEFELK
+828 GDFELK
-834 SNSVKNTVSFF
+834 NNSDTKNVTFF
-845 YKKIGVENVVFV
+845 YKKIGKETVIFV
-857 NGTKV
+857 NGNKI
-862 EPSTEDAQKYTFNT
+862 EPSTEDSQKYILNN

-887 IVATPLQKV
+887 IATTPLQKI
-896 KDWDVMNTD
+896 KDWDIMNTD
-905 PGVIQVITPAEPWKR
+905 PGIIQVVTPAESWKR

-925 YVQIIIQKEDNAKEF
+925 YAQIIIQKDENAKE
-940 VLSAS
+940 VSLTAS
-945 AKGLQTG
+945 AKGLQSG
-952 ILKLK
+952 NLVLKK

>member
-1 MLKNLFLS
+1 MKNILPKIFLFSVFLS
-9 LFDLLTTAFMKT
+9 S
-21 TFVAKTLLSFFLL
+21 VLSF
-34 LSFWVSA
+34 A
-41 QKSDRELILID
+41 QNKSDRELILID

-82 GFGDGPAAKDFDDR
+82 GFGDGPASKDFDDR

-103 PHDWAVEQP
+103 PHDWAVEQS
-112 FSESASFSH
+112 FSEKGSFSH
-121 GFKAAGK
+121 GFKTAGK
-128 NYPEKSIGW
+128 GFPEKSIGW
-137 YRKKINIPES
+137 YRKKISIPET
-147 DLDKIISIKF
+147 DKGKIIYLQF

-168 NGFYLGTEQSGY
+168 NGYYLGTEESGY

-193 GGENTIVVRADA
+193 NGDNTIVVRADA

-218 YRHVYLQKTNSVHI
+218 YRHVYLKKTNPVFV
-232 KANGTYVTSEFKN
+232 ALNGTYVTSEIKN
-245 NEADVIAA
+245 NDAEVTAEVT
-253 VSIEN
+253 IEN
-258 KGNYKGSIEIVQT
+258 KSHYKGSVEVIQT
-271 IFDNEKK
+271 IFDTLDK
-278 QIATFSESLLAPEFY
+278 QISSVSETIQVPEFY
-293 KTITHHSKFYV
+293 RSASFTSKLHV
-304 ENPKLWDIDSPNL
+304 KNPKLWDIDSPIL
-317 YRLVTQIKQN
+317 YRLVTELKQN
-327 EKLID
+327 GKTID
-332 SYETT
+332 RYETP
-337 FGIRTIAFDP
+337 FGIRTIQFDA
-347 ENGFFLNGKSLKLKG
+347 EKGFFLNGKPVKLKG

-371 VGTAL
+371 IGTAL
-376 PDEIQYYRIKKLKEM
+376 PDELQYYRIQKLKEM

-407 LKACDEL
+407 LDACDKL

-429 YHLNDLQRMME
+429 YHLNDLERMMK

-457 WNIEGGIVGER
+457 WNIEGNIVGER
-468 ITNVMQNFAKSID
+468 ITNIMQDFSKSID

-511 NGDIDAHRNQFKNQ
+511 NGDIDAHRNEFKQQ

-541 YFTDDAKHY
+541 YFTDDARHY
-550 QSAYDKKPRPTFYSI
+550 QSAYDKKPRPSFYSI

-636 WNWSGMEGT
+636 WNWSGMEGKE
-645 AIDVWAYSNCDEVE
+645 IDVWAYSNCDEVE

-669 KKMEQNGHLEWKVNY
+669 KKMQPNSHLEWKVKY
-684 SPGTLEAVGYKNDK
+684 TSGTLEAIGYKNGK
-698 KVLSEIQ
+698 KVLTETQ
-705 KTTGKVEKIKLS
+705 KTTGKAENIKLS
-717 LDKENVAK
+717 LDKENVLK
-725 GNVSVVTVEV
+725 GNVSVLTVEL
-735 TDKNGLHVPTANDE
+735 TDKNGLHIPTANDE
-749 IEFAIKGGKI
+749 VTFSIKGGKI
-759 LGVGNGNP
+759 LGVGNGDP
-767 TSLENDQFIDNLAL
+767 TSLEKDQFIDDVRL
-781 VSITNFQEQKGTTAV
+781 VPITNFQEQKTTAAT
-796 LPQQLSNY
+796 LPEQLSNY
-804 SESEW
+804 AENDW

-820 QVPSYIYR
+820 QAPSYIYK
-828 GEFELK
+828 GEFDLK
-834 SNSVKNTVSFF
+834 NNSASNVVSFF
-845 YKKIGVENVVFV
+845 YKKIGVETVVFV
-857 NGTKV
+857 NGNKV
-862 EPSTEDAQKYTFNT
+862 EPSIEDPQKYNLSS

-881 GKNTIY
+881 GKNI
-887 IVATPLQKV
+887 IHIAATPLHKV

-905 PGVIQVITPAEPWKR
+905 PGIIQVVTPADSWKR

-925 YVQIIIQKEDNAKEF
+925 YAQIIIQKEENAKEV

-945 AKGLQTG
+945 AKGLRIGT
-952 ILKLK
+952 LVVK

>member
-1 MLKNLFLS
+1 MKIVLPKAFLLFLIICS
-9 LFDLLTTAFMKT
+9 AS
-21 TFVAKTLLSFFLL
+21 SF
-34 LSFWVSA
+34 A
-41 QKSDRELILID
+41 QNKSDRELILID
-52 KDWRFSFGHLYDT
+52 KDWSFSFGHLYDT
-65 EKDFGH
+65 KKDLGH

-103 PHDWAVEQP
+103 PHDWAVEQL

-128 NYPEKSIGW
+128 NHPEKSIGW
-137 YRKKINIPES
+137 YRKKISIPES
-147 DLDKIISIKF
+147 DNGKIISLQF

-168 NGFYLGTEQSGY
+168 NGYYLGTEQSGY

-193 GGENTIVVRADA
+193 GGENTIVVRVDA

-218 YRHVYLQKTNSVHI
+218 YRHVYLKKTNPIHVA
-232 KANGTYVTSEFKN
+232 ANGTYVTSELKDDDATITATV
-245 NEADVIAA
+245 EIA
-253 VSIEN
+253 N
-258 KGNYKGSIEIVQT
+258 KGRFEGSIEIIQT
-271 IFDNEKK
+271 ILDDKNNKVAISSENRKAPDFY
-278 QIATFSESLLAPEFY
+278 QTIAYS
-293 KTITHHSKFYV
+293 SKLGV
-304 ENPKLWDIDSPNL
+304 QKPILWDVDSPNL
-317 YRLVTQIKQN
+317 YQLITEIKK
-327 EKLID
+327 EGKIID
-332 SYETT
+332 SYKTS
-337 FGIRTIAFDP
+337 FGIRTVAFDP
-347 ENGFFLNGKSLKLKG
+347 ENGFFLNGKPLKLKG

-371 VGTAL
+371 IGTAL

-429 YHLNDLQRMME
+429 YHLNDLERMIK

-457 WNIEGGIVGER
+457 WNIEGNIVGER
-468 ITNVMQNFAKSID
+468 ITNVMQDFAKTID

-511 NGDIDAHRNQFKNQ
+511 NGDIDAHRNEFKKQ

-541 YFTDDAKHY
+541 YFTDETKHY

-624 WGKEPVLHLLPH
+624 WGNQPVLHVLPH
-636 WNWSGMEGT
+636 WNWSGMEGKE
-645 AIDVWAYSNCDEVE
+645 IDVWTYSNCDEVE

-669 KKMEQNGHLEWKVNY
+669 KKMQQNGHLEWKVEY
-684 SPGTLEAVGYKNDK
+684 APGTLEAIGYKNGK
-698 KVLSEIQ
+698 KVLSDIQ
-705 KTTGKVEKIKLS
+705 KTTGKPENIKLS
-717 LDKENVAK
+717 LDKENVLK
-725 GNVSVVTVEV
+725 GNVSVVTVET
-735 TDKNGLHVPTANDE
+735 TDKNNLHVPTANDE
-749 IEFAIKGGKI
+749 ITFSIKGGKI
-759 LGVGNGNP
+759 LGVGNGDP
-767 TSLENDQFIDNLAL
+767 TSLEKDKFIDDITL
-781 VSITNFQEQKGTTAV
+781 VSINNFMEQKGANST
-796 LPQQLSNY
+796 LPQQLAHY
-804 SESEW
+804 SENDWTE
-809 ITAFKD
+809 AFKN

-820 QVPSYIYR
+820 QAASYVYK
-828 GEFELK
+828 GEFELRNNSA
-834 SNSVKNTVSFF
+834 SNLVSFF
-845 YKKIGVENVVFV
+845 YKKIGVETVVFI
-857 NGTKV
+857 NGNKV
-862 EPSTEDAQKYTFNT
+862 EPSKEDVQKYILNT
-876 AILKE
+876 SILKE
-881 GKNTIY
+881 GKNTIH
-887 IVATPLQKV
+887 IATTPLQKI
-896 KDWDVMNTD
+896 KDWDVINTD
-905 PGVIQVITPAEPWKR
+905 PGIIQVITPAESWKR

-925 YVQIIIQKEDNAKEF
+925 YAQIIIQKDDNAKE
-940 VLSAS
+940 VILSAS
-945 AKGLQTG
+945 AKGLRAN
-952 ILKLK
+952 ILKN

>member
-1 MLKNLFLS
+1 MRNSCLKKVFSVFVFLIS
-9 LFDLLTTAFMKT
+9 FLAF
-21 TFVAKTLLSFFLL
+21 
-34 LSFWVSA
+34 A
-41 QKSDRELILID
+41 QKKSDRELILID
-52 KDWRFSFGHLYDT
+52 KDWRFSFGHLFDT

-96 AWRKLDL
+96 AWRKIDL

-112 FSESASFSH
+112 FSENGSFSH
-121 GFKAAGK
+121 GFKTAGK
-128 NYPEKSIGW
+128 GFPEKSIGW
-137 YRKKINIPES
+137 YRKKISIPES
-147 DLDKIISIKF
+147 DNGKIISLKF

-168 NGFYLGTEQSGY
+168 NGYYIGTEESGY

-193 GGENTIVVRADA
+193 GGENTIVVRADV

-218 YRHVYLQKTNSVHI
+218 YRHVYLQKTNPIHV
-232 KANGTYVTSEFKN
+232 KTNGTYVTSEIKN
-245 NEADVIAA
+245 NEAEISTE
-253 VSIEN
+253 VSVEN
-258 KGNYKGSIEIVQT
+258 KGNYKGSIEIIQT
-271 IFDNEKK
+271 IFDASGK
-278 QIATFSESLLAPEFY
+278 QIASVSENVNTPEFY
-293 KTITHHSKFYV
+293 KSNIYASKLNV
-304 ENPKLWDIDSPNL
+304 KNPLLWDIENPNL
-317 YRLVTQIKQN
+317 YRLETQIKQN
-327 EKLID
+327 EKIID
-332 SYETT
+332 IYETS
-337 FGIRTIAFDP
+337 FGIRTVKFDS
-347 ENGFFLNGKSLKLKG
+347 EKGFFLNGKSLKLKG

-371 VGTAL
+371 IGTAL
-376 PDEIQYYRIKKLKEM
+376 PDEIQYYRIQKLKEM

-407 LKACDEL
+407 LDACDKL

-429 YHLNDLQRMME
+429 YHLNDLERMMK

-446 SIFCWSVGNEE
+446 SIICWSVGNEE
-457 WNIEGGIVGER
+457 WNIEGNIVGER
-468 ITNVMQNFAKSID
+468 ITNVMQDFAKSID

-511 NGDIDAHRNQFKNQ
+511 NGDIDAHRNEFKQQ

-550 QSAYDKKPRPTFYSI
+550 KSAYDQKPRPTFYSI

-571 YAERP
+571 YAERS

-624 WGKEPVLHLLPH
+624 WGNKTVLHIMPH
-636 WNWSGMEGT
+636 WNWSGMEGKE
-645 AIDVWAYSNCDEVE
+645 IDVWVQSNCDEVE

-669 KKMEQNGHLEWKVNY
+669 KKMEINSHLEWKVKY
-684 SPGTLEAVGYKNDK
+684 TPGTLEAVGYKNGK
-698 KVLSEIQ
+698 KVLTEIQ
-705 KTTGKVEKIKLS
+705 KTTEKPENIKLS
-717 LDKENVAK
+717 VDKENPSNAK
-725 GNVSVVTVEV
+725 VTVVSVEV
-735 TDKNGLHVPTANDE
+735 TDKNGLHVPTVNDE
-749 IEFAIKGGKI
+749 ITFSIKNGKI
-759 LGVGNGNP
+759 LGVGNGDP
-767 TSLENDQFIDNLAL
+767 TSLEKDQFIDDVSL
-781 VSITNFQEQKGTTAV
+781 VAIANFKEQKGTTAN
-796 LPQQLSNY
+796 LPQELQNY
-804 SESEW
+804 PENEW
-809 ITAFKD
+809 QTAFKD
-815 RDYKK
+815 RDYKN
-820 QVPSYIYR
+820 QAPSYIYK
-828 GEFELK
+828 GEFDLNAISK
-834 SNSVKNTVSFF
+834 SNIVSFF
-845 YKKIGVENVVFV
+845 YKKIGVETVVFI
-857 NGTKV
+857 NGNKIN
-862 EPSTEDAQKYTFNT
+862 PSPEDLQKYILNS

-881 GKNTIY
+881 GKNTIH

-905 PGVIQVITPAEPWKR
+905 PGIIQVVMPAETWKR

-925 YVQIIIQKEDNAKEF
+925 YAQIIIQKEDNAKE
-940 VLSAS
+940 VILSAS
-945 AKGLQTG
+945 AKGLRSANLV
-952 ILKLK
+952 LKK

>member
-1 MLKNLFLS
+1 
-9 LFDLLTTAFMKT
+9 MKT
-21 TFVAKTLLSFFLL
+21 TFTQKSIFYFFLL
-34 LSFWVSA
+34 CSFHLLA
-41 QKSDRELILID
+41 QNKSGRELILID

-65 EKDFGH
+65 KKDFGH
-71 ATGYFSYLTKT
+71 AEGYFSYLTKT
-82 GFGDGPAAKDFDDR
+82 GFADGPAASGFDDR

-121 GFKAAGK
+121 GFKSAGK
-128 NYPEKSIGW
+128 NFPKKSIGW
-137 YRKKINIPES
+137 YRKKINIPNE
-147 DLDKIISIKF
+147 DLGKTISLKF

-168 NGFYLGTEQSGY
+168 NGFYLGTEESGY

-193 GGENTIVVRADA
+193 GGENTIVVRVDA

-218 YRHVYLQKTNSVHI
+218 YRHVYLQKTNPLHVVQ
-232 KANGTYVTSEFKN
+232 NGTYVTSEITNDNALITAEVKL
-245 NEADVIAA
+245 
-253 VSIEN
+253 EN
-258 KGNYKGSIEIVQT
+258 KGHFKGNVEINQT
-271 IFDNEKK
+271 VLDASGK
-278 QIATFSESLLAPEFY
+278 QVATNSENVTAPEFY
-293 KTITHHSKFYV
+293 KTNAFSSKLSV
-304 ENPKLWDIDSPNL
+304 KNPLLWDIDSPNL
-317 YRLVTQIKQN
+317 YQLVTEIKS
-327 EKLID
+327 EGKIID
-332 SYETT
+332 QYKTP
-337 FGIRTIAFDP
+337 FGIRTIKFDS
-347 ENGFFLNGKSLKLKG
+347 ENGFFLNGKHVKLKG

-371 VGTAL
+371 IGTAL
-376 PDEIQYYRIKKLKEM
+376 PDEIQYYRIAKLKAM

-407 LKACDEL
+407 LDACDKL

-457 WNIEGGIVGER
+457 WQIEGGITGER
-468 ITNVMQNFAKSID
+468 ITNTMQDFSKSID

-511 NGDIDAHRNQFKNQ
+511 NGDIDAHRNQFKQQ

-636 WNWSGMEGT
+636 WNWSGMEGKE
-645 AIDVWAYSNCDEVE
+645 IDVWAYSNCDEVE

-669 KKMEQNGHLEWKVNY
+669 KKMEQNSHLEWKVNY
-684 SPGTLEAVGYKNDK
+684 TPGTLEAVGYKNGK
-698 KVLSEIQ
+698 KVLSDIR
-705 KTTGKVEKIKLS
+705 KTTGKPENIKLS
-717 LDKENVAK
+717 LDKENVLK
-725 GNVSVVTVEV
+725 GNVSVVTVET
-735 TDKNGLHVPTANDE
+735 TDKNGLHIPTANDE
-749 IEFAIKGGKI
+749 IMFSIKGGKI
-759 LGVGNGNP
+759 LGVGNGDP
-767 TSLENDQFIDNLAL
+767 TSLESDQFIDDIAL
-781 VSITNFQEQKGTTAV
+781 VAISNFMEQKETTAS
-796 LPQQLSNY
+796 LPQQLRNY
-804 SESEW
+804 SENEW
-809 ITAFKD
+809 TEAFKN

-820 QVPSYIYR
+820 QAPSYIYK
-828 GEFELK
+828 GEFDLK
-834 SNSVKNTVSFF
+834 NNSTSNVVSFF
-845 YKKIGVENVVFV
+845 YKKIGVETVVFV
-857 NGTKV
+857 NGNKV
-862 EPSTEDAQKYTFNT
+862 EPSKEDFQKYVLNS
-876 AILKE
+876 AILKQ
-881 GKNTIY
+881 GKNTIH
-887 IVATPLQKV
+887 IAATPLQKI

-905 PGVIQVITPAEPWKR
+905 PGIIQVITPAESWKR

-925 YVQIIIQKEDNAKEF
+925 YAQIIIQKDENAKEV

-945 AKGLQTG
+945 GKGLKNNL
-952 ILKLK
+952 IVVK